1 MNLLSIDYGT
11 KIFGL
16 AYSINGIIFTLPS
29 IKNDDQTIENLKLL
43 IKQYSIDKIY
53 IGVSEGKV
61 ADLTL
66 DFVNKL
72 RPVVNLT
79 VETVEEAASTIEATA
94 IYKNNKSKKKDYKK
108 MVDSVAAAVILN
120 RVISS
125 NNSF

>member
-29 IKNDDQTIENLKLL
+29 IKNDDQTIENLKMI

-72 RPVVNLT
+72 RPMVNLT
-79 VETVEEAASTIEATA
+79 VETVEEAASTIEATD
-94 IYKNNKSKKKDYKK
+94 IYKKNKSKKKDYKK

-120 RVISS
+120 RVISYQ
-125 NNSF
+125 